1 MTDADRLAQAGQ
13 LLYGDWWHTRLAHAL
28 GVARK
33 TVQRWANGE
42 QPVPAGVWG
51 DLKALLEQHA
61 GEARAFARTLPKA
74 A

>member
-1 MTDADRLAQAGQ
+1 LTDLDRLARAGR
-13 LLYGDWWHTRLAHAL
+13 LLYGDWWHTRLAAAL

-33 TVQRWANGE
+33 TVQRWASGE
-42 QPVPAGVWG
+42 QPVPPGIWIEIRG
-51 DLKALLEQHA
+51 LLELHA